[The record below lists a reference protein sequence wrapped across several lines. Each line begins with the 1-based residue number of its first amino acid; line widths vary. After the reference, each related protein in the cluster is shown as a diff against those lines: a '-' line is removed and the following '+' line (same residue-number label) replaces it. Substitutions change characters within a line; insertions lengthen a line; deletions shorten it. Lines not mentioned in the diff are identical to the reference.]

1 MSARQRTYLALT
13 GGVGGA
19 KLCLGFAHELAAGQI
34 AFVVNTGDDFEHLGL
49 HIAPDLDTLTY
60 TLSGLSNPELGW
72 GRRDETWNFIA
83 AFGELGGETWF
94 NLGDADLAIHLR
106 RTELLRSGLGLGAVT
121 AQLSAALGIEHV
133 MLPMSDDPVRTRVQ
147 TATGALAFQH
157 YFVRDR
163 CAPAVTG
170 FEFAGATSARATPAI
185 LERLSDPSLA
195 AIFICPSNPYVSID
209 PILAVPGLADALEA
223 AAAPVIAVSPI
234 VDGTAIKGPTAKM
247 MQELS
252 VPASAA
258 AVAAHYAGLIDG
270 FIIDERDAAAQREV
284 EALGIA
290 TTVTE
295 TVMLTLDDRTALAR
309 TALDFGHRLNPGE
322 P

>member
-1 MSARQRTYLALT
+1 MNAGRRTYLALT

-106 RTELLRSGLGLGAVT
+106 RTEMLRAGLGLGAVT
-121 AQLSAALGIEHV
+121 AHLTAALGIEHV

-170 FEFAGATSARATPAI
+170 FEFAGATNARPHPAV
-185 LERLSDPSLA
+185 LERLDDPSLA

-209 PILAVPGLADALEA
+209 PILAVPGLADALAE

-234 VDGTAIKGPTAKM
+234 VDGVAIKGPTAKM

-270 FIIDERDAAAQREV
+270 FIIDERDAAAQPEV
-284 EALGIA
+284 EALGVT
-290 TTVTE
+290 TTVAQ
-295 TVMLTLDDRTALAR
+295 TVMLTLHDRIALAR
-309 TALDFGHRLNPGE
+309 TALEFGHRLNPGE

>member
-1 MSARQRTYLALT
+1 MSASQRTYLAIT

-19 KLCLGFAHELAAGQI
+19 KLCLGFAQVLSAAEV
-34 AFVVNTGDDFEHLGL
+34 AFVVNTGDDFEHVGL

-72 GRRDETWNFIA
+72 GRKGESWNFIA
-83 AFGELGGETWF
+83 AFGDLGGETWF

-106 RTELLRSGLGLGAVT
+106 RTELLRNGLGLGEVT
-121 AQLSAALGIEHV
+121 ARLTAALGIAHDV
-133 MLPMSDDPVRTRVQ
+133 LPMTDDPVRTRVQ
-147 TATGALAFQH
+147 TAAGTLAFQH

-170 FEFAGATSARATPAI
+170 FDFAGAATARPYPAI
-185 LERLSDPSLA
+185 LDRLADPSLA

-209 PILAVPGLADALEA
+209 PILSVPGLRNALVD

-234 VDGTAIKGPTAKM
+234 VDGAAIKGPTAKM

-252 VPASAA
+252 VPASAG
-258 AVAAHYAGLIDG
+258 AVAAHYTGLIDG
-270 FIIDERDAAAQREV
+270 FIIDERDAGAQAQI
-284 EALGIA
+284 EALGIE
-290 TTVTE
+290 TTVAQ
-295 TVMLTLDDRTALAR
+295 TVMLTLDDRIALAR
-309 TALDFGHRLNPGE
+309 IALEFGHRLNPGE

>member
-1 MSARQRTYLALT
+1 MSPQPRTYVAIT

-19 KLCLGFAHELAAGQI
+19 KLCLGFAQILAAGEV

-49 HIAPDLDTLTY
+49 HISPDLDTLTY

-72 GRRDETWNFIA
+72 GRKGESWNFIA

-106 RTELLRSGLGLGAVT
+106 RSELLRDGLALGEVT
-121 AQLSAALGIEHV
+121 ARLTAALGIAHTV
-133 MLPMSDDPVRTRVQ
+133 LPMSDDPVRTRVH
-147 TATGALAFQH
+147 TPGGALSFQH

-163 CAPAVTG
+163 CAPTVTG
-170 FEFAGATSARATPAI
+170 FDFAGAATARPHSAI
-185 LERLSDPSLA
+185 LERLADPSLG

-209 PILAVPGLADALEA
+209 PILAVPGLRDALVD

-234 VDGTAIKGPTAKM
+234 VDGAAIKGPTAKM

-252 VPASAA
+252 VPASAEA
-258 AVAAHYAGLIDG
+258 IAAHYQGLIDG
-270 FIIDERDAAAQREV
+270 FIIDERDAGAQSSV
-284 EALGIA
+284 AALGVE
-290 TTVTE
+290 TTVTQ
-295 TVMLTLDDRTALAR
+295 TVMITLDDRIALAR
-309 TALDFGHRLNPGE
+309 TALEFGHRLNPGE

>member
-1 MSARQRTYLALT
+1 MSPAPRTYLAIT

-19 KLCLGFAHELAAGQI
+19 KLCLGLARILSAGEVT
-34 AFVVNTGDDFEHLGL
+34 FVVNTGDDFEHLGL

-72 GRRDETWNFIA
+72 GRKGESWNFIE

-106 RTELLRSGLGLGAVT
+106 RTELLRSGLGLGEVT
-121 AQLSAALGIEHV
+121 ARLAGALGIAHSV
-133 MLPMSDDPVRTRVQ
+133 LPMSDDPVRTRVQ

-170 FEFAGATSARATPAI
+170 FDFSGAATARPYPAI
-185 LERLSDPSLA
+185 LERLADPSLA

-209 PILAVPGLADALEA
+209 PILAVPGLRDAFVT
-223 AAAPVIAVSPI
+223 AAAPVIAISPI
-234 VDGTAIKGPTAKM
+234 VDGAAIKGPTAKM

-252 VPASAA
+252 VPASAE
-258 AVAAHYAGLIDG
+258 AVAAHYQGLVDG
-270 FIIDERDAAAQREV
+270 FIIDERDAGTQAAIA
-284 EALGIA
+284 ALGIE
-290 TTVTE
+290 TTVAQ
-295 TVMLTLDDRTALAR
+295 TVMLTLDGRIALAR
-309 TALDFGHRLNPGE
+309 TALEFGHRLNPGE